1 MHGYARVRDILKPHC
16 LVYAAAE
23 PGRIVGDPDSII
35 AVLRR
40 LKFSDDNDGEYL
52 APHPLNRMCVTV
64 DENEVN
70 IRFFDADVFHEDLPL
85 KVPVFKKFQV
95 MLQGL
100 MHLHVDISKRNER
113 LGVVTDKDITE
124 IKDGLRRCGVN
135 TDRSNINVQIDD
147 ADGMQYFLEDGSN
160 RRFE

>member
-1 MHGYARVRDILKPHC
+1 MHSYMRVRDLFEPHG

-23 PGRIVGDPDSII
+23 PRRDTGDQDSIV

-40 LKFSDDNDGEYL
+40 LKFTDDNGDGEFL
-52 APHPLNRMCVTV
+52 PPQLNRMIVTV

-85 KVPVFKKFQV
+85 KIPVFKKFQA

-100 MHLHVDISKRNER
+100 LHLHVDINKRNEH
-113 LGVVTDKDITE
+113 LGALTDKDTTE

-135 TDRSNINVQIDD
+135 LDRSDINVQIDD